1 MKRRESDLPIQQI
14 KQPIERLT
22 HLENISGIA
31 LIGGALVALVLAN
44 SPLGD
49 AVASFWKQHLVV
61 AVGPFEVD
69 ESLGHWVND
78 ALMAIF
84 FLVAGL
90 EIKRELVVG
99 ELREPR
105 KAALPVVAAIG
116 GMIVPALLY
125 VAIAGADVRGGW
137 GVPMATDIA
146 FAVGV
151 ISLLGNRIPSKLKL
165 MLLTLA
171 IVDDLGAI
179 VVIAVFYTASLN
191 MTALFVALGLL
202 GAMAALR
209 LLGVWWMPIYALVG
223 VGPWFALLE
232 SGVHAPLAGVACG
245 LLAPAL
251 PRRSHETTVIASSH
265 HTVDELK
272 EIVFDTRESRSV
284 VDRLSH
290 NLHPFSAL
298 PIVPIFAMANTAVT
312 VSPSA
317 LADAATSSVS
327 QAIVV
332 GLVLGK
338 PIGIV
343 LASWHPG
350 ILASWHPGI
359 LASWLAVRSGLAVLP
374 TGVTWTHI
382 AGMGSLAGIGFTVS
396 LFVTQLAFDSDEV
409 IANAKLGVLAASIL
423 ASVVGVVLLRRA
435 TADQPLGPITFEEF
449 DATGSEPI
457 LAGAGHAA
465 GAVSLD
471 N

>member
-1 MKRRESDLPIQQI
+1 MKRRESDLPIQRI
-14 KQPIERLT
+14 KQPVERLI

-31 LIGGALVALVLAN
+31 LIGGALVALLLAN

-49 AVASFWKQHLVV
+49 TVAAFWTHHLVV
-61 AVGPFEVD
+61 AVGPLEVD

-105 KAALPVVAAIG
+105 KAALPVVAAFG
-116 GMIVPALLY
+116 GMVVPALLY
-125 VAIAGADVRGGW
+125 VLIAGADVRNGW

-146 FAVGV
+146 FAVG
-151 ISLLGNRIPSKLKL
+151 IMTLLGDRVPSRLKL

-171 IVDDLGAI
+171 IADDLGAI

-191 MTALFVALGLL
+191 MTALFIAVGLL
-202 GAMAALR
+202 GVMVAMR
-209 LLGVWWMPIYALVG
+209 VLGVWWMPMYALVG
-223 VGPWFALLE
+223 VGLWFALLE
-232 SGVHAPLAGVACG
+232 SGVHATLAGVACG

-251 PRRSHETTVIASSH
+251 PRRPHETNVVAGRH

-290 NLHPFSAL
+290 NLHPFTAL
-298 PIVPIFAMANTAVT
+298 LIVPIFALANTAVT
-312 VSPSA
+312 VTPSA
-317 LADAATSSVS
+317 LADAAASSVS
-327 QAIVV
+327 QGIVI

-343 LASWHPG
+343 LASW
-350 ILASWHPGI
+350 
-359 LASWLAVRSGLAVLP
+359 LAVRSGLAVLP
-374 TGVTWTHI
+374 SGVGWKHI
-382 AGMGSLAGIGFTVS
+382 VGMGSLAGIGFTVS
-396 LFVTQLAFDSDEV
+396 LFVTELAFDSADV
-409 IANAKLGVLAASIL
+409 VANAKLGVLAASIL
-423 ASVVGVVLLRRA
+423 ASVFGVILLLRA
-435 TADQPLGPITFEEF
+435 TAGEPLGPITFEEF
-449 DATGSEPI
+449 DATGGETF
-457 LAGAGHAA
+457 LATAGAPA
-465 GAVSLD
+465 GAVSID

>member
-350 ILASWHPGI
+350 ILARG
-359 LASWLAVRSGLAVLP
+359 AVRPRRPAHRRHLDAHRRDGFLGRHRVHRVAVRHPAGVRLRRGDRQRQARRVGRLDSGFGRRRCAV
-374 TGVTWTHI
+374 
-382 AGMGSLAGIGFTVS
+382 
-396 LFVTQLAFDSDEV
+396 
-409 IANAKLGVLAASIL
+409 AASHCGPTPW
-423 ASVVGVVLLRRA
+423 ADHVRRVRRHRQR
-435 TADQPLGPITFEEF
+435 ADPGRSRTCRRRRLPRQLK
-449 DATGSEPI
+449 D
-457 LAGAGHAA
+457 
-465 GAVSLD
+465 
-471 N
+471 